1 MNVIIA
7 GAGEVGEHAA
17 EALSTAGHNVTV
29 IDVSQDRLKKLG
41 DKLDLRTLAG
51 RCTQFDVLR
60 EAGAQSCDL
69 LIAATEIDEINMLAA
84 SVARAAGAKKTVV
97 RVHHTA
103 NFALRGT
110 PYARQLGIDEF
121 ICPEYLTS
129 LAIARSIRNPG
140 SIALEEFSRGKLLMQ
155 RLRVGEKAPAND
167 KPLAEIVL
175 PKSTRL
181 ATVERNGQACL
192 AEADTILTEGDHVT
206 LIGETKTFES
216 ARKLFDKGKQ
226 KRIHIAVM
234 GQTTTAT
241 WLCRAFRSRVFSV
254 RLFVADRERAEALA
268 EKMPH
273 VTVLE
278 GDPTDSATFAEERI
292 EKAGVFIAATD
303 HDEQNILSC
312 ALAKT
317 FGVARSIA
325 VVQQTKYLGLI
336 PHLGIDDAFTP
347 HSVAIKAIL
356 HLIDTDPIRSLAT
369 FADDQ
374 AEVYEIR
381 PSRRAKVLGNELK
394 NIKLPAQA
402 MIAAIRRKDEVY
414 LPGAEDQIIA
424 GDTILVIGP
433 RAINADL
440 RKLFVTK

>member
-17 EALSTAGHNVTV
+17 KVLSSAGNNVTV
-29 IDVSQDRLKKLG
+29 VDVSSDRLKKLG
-41 DKLDLRTLAG
+41 EKLDVRTLAG

-60 EAGAQSCDL
+60 EAGAENCDL
-69 LIAATEIDEINMLAA
+69 LIAATEIDEINLLSA
-84 SVARAAGAKKTVV
+84 SVARATGVKKTVV

-103 NFALRGT
+103 NFSLRGT
-110 PYARQLGIDEF
+110 PYAQQLGIDEF

-140 SIALEEFSRGKLLMQ
+140 AIALEEFARGKLLMQ
-155 RLRVGEKAPAND
+155 RMRVGEKAPADN
-167 KPLAEIVL
+167 KKLTEIVL
-175 PKSTRL
+175 PKSTRV
-181 ATVERNGQACL
+181 ATVERNGRAFL
-192 AEADTILTEGDHVT
+192 AEADTTIAEGDHVT
-206 LIGETKTFES
+206 LIGESKTFES

-226 KRIHIAVM
+226 KRIHIAIM
-234 GQTTTAT
+234 GHTTTAT

-254 RLFVADRERAEALA
+254 RLFVEDREQAERLSG
-268 EKMPH
+268 KIPH

-278 GDPTDSATFAEERI
+278 GDPTDSATFAEEHI
-292 EKAGVFIAATD
+292 DKAGVFIAVTD
-303 HDEQNILSC
+303 DDEQNILSC

-325 VVQQTKYLGLI
+325 VVQQSKYLRLV

-347 HSVAIKAIL
+347 RSVAIKAIL

-369 FADDQ
+369 FADEK
-374 AEVYEIR
+374 AEVYEIH
-381 PSRRAKVLGNELK
+381 PSKRAKVLGNELK

-402 MIAAIRRKDEVY
+402 MIAAIRRKDDVY
-414 LPGAEDQIIA
+414 VPGAEDQIVA

-440 RKLFVTK
+440 HKLFVTK